1 MNVTCYFS
9 TLRGD
14 DAHDGRTPNTPW
26 RSLEKL
32 REVTLGPGS
41 RILLERGSVFEN
53 EAIHLT
59 GAAGNSEAPI
69 VLDAYGEGE
78 TLPVIHANG
87 HGRWYQDYGRPL
99 DNPLHVWQGWVSS
112 AVLLFDCAWI
122 EVRNLAVTNRAVE
135 ADYVYNDLHAMDR
148 TGVAVVARDKGTLR
162 HIYLKNLNVQ
172 DVDGN
177 VYNKHMNNGGIY
189 FTALQP
195 ENEALTG
202 IARYEDVRVE
212 GCYVEKVSRWGI
224 ALTKPYRHGG
234 ENVFL
239 TVGGWAVPTSDP
251 GSGYDIAV
259 RGIQAALNAFDG
271 IAGPTRLCEALLEF
285 AGVSSPRELIPWF
298 NQGNRTRGE
307 IARFALAVDR
317 CAREGD
323 GLAGDILDSAGRDLG
338 RYAVRLMEDL
348 PTPRIGVYGSVLL
361 HNRRVWQAFEAHVQ
375 AAMPGATI
383 HRPALPPE
391 YGAVQFAADALG
403 IDRRVWKWK

>member
-1 MNVTCYFS
+1 MRELLIGV
-9 TLRGD
+9 
-14 DAHDGRTPNTPW
+14 DGGGTKTNLVAVDIRTG
-26 RSLEKL
+26 
-32 REVTLGPGS
+32 EVVASAATGS
-41 RILLERGSVFEN
+41 
-53 EAIHLT
+53 IHLT
-59 GAAGNSEAPI
+59 AMGEKAA
-69 VLDAYGEGE
+69 
-78 TLPVIHANG
+78 
-87 HGRWYQDYGRPL
+87 L
-99 DNPLHVWQGWVSS
+99 DNFRQGIAGLHLAGEDHVAAIAIGDPSVDDCDGKDASPVLSS
-112 AVLLFDCAWI
+112 AVAEWLENAKIFIKSD
-122 EVRNLAVTNRAVE
+122 VFM
-135 ADYVYNDLHAMDR
+135 AMYAFSGGAPGAFLIAG
-148 TGVAVVARDKGTLR
+148 TGS
-162 HIYLKNLNVQ
+162 
-172 DVDGN
+172 
-177 VYNKHMNNGGIY
+177 M
-189 FTALQP
+189 
-195 ENEALTG
+195 
-202 IARYEDVRVE
+202 
-212 GCYVEKVSRWGI
+212 GI

-234 ENVFL
+234 ENAFL

-251 GSGYDIAV
+251 SSGYDIAV

-285 AGVSSPRELIPWF
+285 AGVNSPRELIPWF

-361 HNRRVWQAFEAHVQ
+361 HNRRVGQAFEAHVQ